1 METAAR
7 ADARG
12 RERAVRACDDRVRR
26 RVGAEGVERLGRGD
40 AEPAAL
46 AGRERPEA
54 VVPAECVSLLV
65 DDRAVG
71 VPEAVPDE
79 ARAVVVPREEAR
91 FLAFRL
97 LSNPGDASDVVQE
110 VLLKVFRNVGHFRRQ
125 SSLKTW
131 IYRINVNEAHNQRRW
146 YFRHR
151 SRELGLDEET
161 DEGCSRT
168 VADTGRSPFD
178 YAFDREKH
186 ELIENALARINPL
199 FREVVVLRDI
209 EDLSYEEIAEVLQ
222 ISLGTVK
229 SRIMRGREALREELT
244 GRLEAEPTW
253 RLAAE

>member
-1 METAAR
+1 MASSVLGLNSDGLPK
-7 ADARG
+7 DAGGNSRPLEQR
-12 RERAVRACDDRVRR
+12 REDDELVRR
-26 RVGAEGVERLGRGD
+26 LR
-40 AEPAAL
+40 
-46 AGRERPEA
+46 AG
-54 VVPAECVSLLV
+54 
-65 DDRAVG
+65 
-71 VPEAVPDE
+71 
-79 ARAVVVPREEAR
+79 EEAGYEALLAR
-91 FLAFRL
+91 FQQPVYNLAFRL

-110 VLLKVFRNVGHFRRQ
+110 VFLKVFRNVGHFRLQ

-131 IYRINVNEAHNQRRW
+131 IYRITVNEAHNQRRW
-146 YFRHR
+146 FFRHR
-151 SRELGLDEET
+151 SREVGLEEET

-178 YAFDREKH
+178 CAFDREKH
-186 ELIENALARINPL
+186 VLIEDALGRINPL

-244 GRLEAEPTW
+244 GRLEAEPSW